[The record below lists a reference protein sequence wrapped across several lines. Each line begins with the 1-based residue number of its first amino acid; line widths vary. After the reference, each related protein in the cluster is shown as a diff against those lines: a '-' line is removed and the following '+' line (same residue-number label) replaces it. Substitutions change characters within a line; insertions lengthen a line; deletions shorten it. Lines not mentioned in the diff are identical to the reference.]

1 MIDKFV
7 FVIRRR
13 FWYDGDESRQ
23 EWLSGIVEPAE
34 PEWSANPQDALEYDT
49 LMVYQIA
56 LAHGGHP
63 FLRCPSGKEL
73 YVTLEDF
80 IPPSEGQA
88 TSLAAIEET

>member
-1 MIDKFV
+1 MIEKLV

-23 EWLSGIVEPAE
+23 EWLSGIVEPGEPIVEPAE
-34 PEWSANPQDALEYDT
+34 ITWSANPQDALEYDT
-49 LMVYQIA
+49 LMVYQVA

-80 IPPSEGQA
+80 SYPQA
-88 TSLAAIEET
+88 GEKL